1 MSCFDLASRLEGN
14 GSDDNHMVKSSK
26 CSSNKGPNPKH
37 PLKMAN
43 KKTKLSEKNDRT
55 RVWNATGIKFVET
68 HVVVPGMVFVVDD
81 SSSKASSW
89 VDACASDWDGC

>member
-37 PLKMAN
+37 PLKMA
-43 KKTKLSEKNDRT
+43 KKPNCQRKMIEPSLD
-55 RVWNATGIKFVET
+55 
-68 HVVVPGMVFVVDD
+68 
-81 SSSKASSW
+81 
-89 VDACASDWDGC
+89 CDWYKVCRNSRGRPRNGLCCR